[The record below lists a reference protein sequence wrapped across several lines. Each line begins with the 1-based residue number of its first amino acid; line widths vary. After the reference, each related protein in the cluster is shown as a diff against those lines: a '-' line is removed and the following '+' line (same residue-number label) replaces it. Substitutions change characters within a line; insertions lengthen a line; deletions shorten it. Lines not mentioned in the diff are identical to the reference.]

1 MKELL
6 SITLFSM
13 LMVYLTHIFSD
24 YDPIECRYRR
34 KERLFYTIMS
44 IGLILFAGLRTYYND
59 TQTYILGYNQLKN
72 RTDLPGG
79 INWLKIGDN
88 PGFIYVQYL
97 LIKMGASS
105 QTFLM
110 VFSAFTV
117 LVNLWF
123 FRKYSC
129 NIWLSILIFL
139 TYAGYVF
146 NLAAIK
152 QCTAMAFCLIATDQ
166 AIQKKYIGFA
176 VSLLLACLFHP
187 YALMYIV
194 VPFLFFKPWSKNT
207 FVMMFIFALAGVCMQ
222 TLLGTLLNVTDMLG
236 ENYDANSFTGEG
248 VNPIRLLV
256 TSVPVILSIPVM
268 YRLEA
273 DEQPDQYVIVNLA
286 MLNAEIMFVALFG
299 TANYFARL
307 ANYFL
312 PFQAVAI
319 PFLLK
324 QYGQEEKRTMTT
336 LAVIGY
342 AAFFVYSQ
350 RIHEVFDDHY
360 KYVKLWDYLQ
370 TLF

>member
-13 LMVYLTHIFSD
+13 LMVYLSHIFSD

-44 IGLILFAGLRTYYND
+44 IGLILFAGLRITYND
-59 TQTYILGYNQLKN
+59 TQTYTWGYHQMEEM
-72 RTDLPGG
+72 TDLSGT
-79 INWLKIGDN
+79 IVWSKIGEN
-88 PGFIYVQYL
+88 PAFIHVQHK
-97 LIKMGASS
+97 LIQMGASD

-110 VFSAFTV
+110 VFSIFTV
-117 LVNLWF
+117 GVNLWF

-152 QCTAMAFCLIATDQ
+152 QCAAMAFCLIATDRV
-166 AIQKKYIGFA
+166 IRKKYIGFA
-176 VSLLLACLFHP
+176 LCVFLGCLFHP
-187 YALMYIV
+187 YALMYVV
-194 VPFLFFKPWSKNT
+194 VPFLFFKPWSKGT
-207 FVMMFIFALAGVCMQ
+207 FVMLFTFALAGVCMQ
-222 TLLGTLLNVTDMLG
+222 TMLGTLLNVTDMLG
-236 ENYDANSFTGEG
+236 EHYDANSFTGEG
-248 VNPIRLLV
+248 VNPVRLLV
-256 TSVPVILSIPVM
+256 TAVPVILSIPIM
-268 YRLEA
+268 YRMEA
-273 DEQPDQYVIVNLA
+273 DEQYDQYVIVNLA

-324 QYGQEEKRTMTT
+324 QYDQEEKKTMTT
-336 LAVIGY
+336 LAVVGY
-342 AAFFVYSQ
+342 VAFFAYSQ
-350 RIHEVFDDHY
+350 GIHERFDDHY
-360 KYVKLWDYLQ
+360 DYIKLGEYLK

>member
-6 SITLFSM
+6 SISLFSM
-13 LMVYLTHIFSD
+13 LMVYLSHLFSN
-24 YDPIECRYRR
+24 YDPIECRYGK
-34 KERLFYTIMS
+34 KERLFYTIMT
-44 IGLILFAGLRTYYND
+44 IGLVLFAGLRTSYND
-59 TQTYILGYNQLKN
+59 TYTYILGYEQMEG
-72 RTDLPGG
+72 RTDLPGS
-79 INWLKIGDN
+79 INWAKIGAN
-88 PGFIYVQYL
+88 PGFFYVQYL
-97 LIKMGASS
+97 LHKVNATP

-117 LVNLWF
+117 VTNLWF

-129 NIWLSILIFL
+129 NIWLSVLIFL

-152 QCTAMAFCLIATDQ
+152 QCTAMALCLIATDR
-166 AIQKKYIGFA
+166 AIQKKYIGF
-176 VSLLLACLFHP
+176 VLLLILACLFHP

-194 VPFLFFKPWSKNT
+194 VPFLFFKPWSKGT
-207 FVMMFIFALAGVCMQ
+207 FVMLFTFALVGFCMQ

-236 ENYDANSFTGEG
+236 EHYDANSFTGEG
-248 VNPIRLLV
+248 VNPVRLLV

-268 YRLEA
+268 YRMEA
-273 DEQPDQYVIVNLA
+273 DEQADQYAIVNLA

-312 PFQAVAI
+312 PFQAVSL

-324 QYGQEEKRTMTT
+324 QYGHEEKRTMTT
-336 LAVIGY
+336 FAVIGY
-342 AAFFVYSQ
+342 VAFFVYSQ

-360 KYVKLWDYLQ
+360 NYIKLWDYLQ
-370 TLF
+370 EQF